1 MKFNKQI
8 CFFMVF
14 FALGF
19 LVNLTAFGEGYTIN
33 LIKNP
38 SFEVDD
44 DYDGLPDCWYLINN
58 YPNDYYLDSEEKL
71 FGDVSLKME
80 TYCHP
85 NWEEHYKTGSGGAC
99 LWLDVEPNTTYT
111 ISYFVKTE
119 NPESVLALP
128 SSWEYDA
135 DGNFIDQHYEYLSL
149 SPGWQRVVYIFT
161 THPDADVVKMWLV
174 ACVLA
179 HYSEQ
184 VSGWKE
190 GEFYTSWLDGVQV
203 EKSDS
208 PSPFHTTFNDCD
220 GTLQANIHIYP
231 NTLNLKS
238 RGKWITCFI
247 ELPEGYDRHEIDAN
261 TILLN
266 DSIYAGLKHVKVR
279 NYDRQHVSDLKI
291 KFNRKDLINYLRS
304 RGIKNKEEVEL
315 TVEGKFNDGTLFGGS
330 DTIRIRNR

>member
-1 MKFNKQI
+1 MKINKLI

-14 FALGF
+14 FALGL
-19 LVNLTAFGEGYTIN
+19 LVNLTAFGEDYTIN
-33 LIKNP
+33 LIRNP

-44 DYDGLPDCWYLINN
+44 DQDGLPDCWSLINN

-85 NWEEHYKTGSGGAC
+85 NWEDHYKTGSGGAC
-99 LWLDVEPNTTYT
+99 LWLDVEPNTTYA

-184 VSGWKE
+184 VSNWKE

-247 ELPEGYDRHEIDAN
+247 ELPEGYDRHEINAS

-291 KFNRKDLINYLRS
+291 KFSRKDLINYLRS

-315 TVEGKFNDGTLFGGS
+315 TVAGEFNDGTPFAGS